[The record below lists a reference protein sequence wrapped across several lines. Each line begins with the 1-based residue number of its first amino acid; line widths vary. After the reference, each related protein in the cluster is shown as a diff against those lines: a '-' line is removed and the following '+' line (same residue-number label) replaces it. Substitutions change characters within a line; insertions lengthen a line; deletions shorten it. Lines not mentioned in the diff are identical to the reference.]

1 MDTTLFLSYYFK
13 RQKLDPKPVKK
24 KKKTKNNNNK
34 KERECNYGR
43 N

>member
-24 KKKTKNNNNK
+24 QKNK
-34 KERECNYGR
+34 KQQQQQQKITRM
-43 N
+43 

>member
-24 KKKTKNNNNK
+24 KKTKNNNNNK

>member
-24 KKKTKNNNNK
+24 KKNK
-34 KERECNYGR
+34 KQQQQQQQQKRTR
-43 N
+43 M

>member
-13 RQKLDPKPVKK
+13 RQKPDPKPVKK
-24 KKKTKNNNNK
+24 KKNK
-34 KERECNYGR
+34 KQQQQQKIRECNYGR

>member
-24 KKKTKNNNNK
+24 KKNK
-34 KERECNYGR
+34 KQQQQQQKRTR
-43 N
+43 M